1 MRWSAVRRWASRARS
16 LLAEPGDPAADS
28 ESFPLWRR
36 GAHLVTAHPLAV
48 DALIAV
54 SLLAIG
60 GAWLHRHNSG
70 AGSWVLQTVLL
81 VPLVW
86 RRRYPV
92 GVFCIMAVVAL
103 VQWSI
108 GIELLADLG
117 LLVALY
123 SVAAYRARPVAL
135 GAAGVLEVGAVLAS
149 ARWAL
154 TGSWVRSLVFLS
166 GLIAAALLLGTNH
179 RAGQAHIATLEER
192 ADRLERER
200 DQQTQIAT
208 AAERTRIAREMHD
221 VIAHSLAVMISLA
234 DGAAAKL
241 RTDPRRAEAAIRN
254 VADLGRQALADTRRL
269 LGILRTSDT
278 GDDLAPQPGFAQLPD
293 LLEQVRATGIDATL
307 TTEGPRRELAAGAE
321 LTVYRIVQEATTN
334 TIKHASGATRVAVTV
349 SYGTEGV
356 DVTVSDDGSLA
367 DDPGAAGRNTSNS
380 SGHGL
385 SGMQER
391 ASIYGGTVTAGP
403 TPSGWT
409 VRARLPIKTAAGAA

>member
-1 MRWSAVRRWASRARS
+1 MRWSAVRRWLEHTRS
-16 LLAEPGDPAADS
+16 LLSEPGDPAADS
-28 ESFPLWRR
+28 ETFPLWRQ
-36 GAHLVTAHPLAV
+36 GANLVTAHPLAV
-48 DALIAV
+48 DAVIAG

-70 AGSWVLQTVLL
+70 AGGWVLQTVLL

-135 GAAGVLEVGAVLAS
+135 GAAGVVEIGAVLAS

-166 GLIAAALLLGTNH
+166 GLIAAALLLGTTH

-192 ADRLERER
+192 ADRLEHER
-200 DQQTQIAT
+200 DQQAQIAT

-234 DGAAAKL
+234 DGAVAKL
-241 RTDPRRAEAAIRN
+241 RTDPGRAEGAIRN
-254 VADLGRQALADTRRL
+254 VADLGRQALGDTRRL
-269 LGILRTSDT
+269 LGVLRTSDT
-278 GDDLAPQPGFAQLPD
+278 GDELAPQPGFAQLPD

-307 TTEGPRRELAAGAE
+307 TTEGARRELAAGAE
-321 LTVYRIVQEATTN
+321 LTVFRIVQEATTN
-334 TIKHASGATRVAVTV
+334 TIKHARGATGVAETV
-349 SYGTEGV
+349 RYGSEGV
-356 DVTVSDDGSLA
+356 DVTIADDGSAQNRPERLGDNA
-367 DDPGAAGRNTSNS
+367 PNG

-385 SGMQER
+385 SGMSER
-391 ASIYGGTVTAGP
+391 ASIYGGTVSAGP
-403 TPSGWT
+403 TPTGWT
-409 VRARLPIKTAAGAA
+409 VKARLPIQTAAGAA